1 MFKSFWDSQERQ
13 ESPSTPN
20 SSSGLG
26 TKRTSDHPW
35 SSSHVRCT
43 PAEAEGIVSS
53 LKNIKNAN
61 DFQKLLND
69 KDVYNAFLLSID
81 QLKIQ
86 NNQWDELRKET
97 TQLARENL
105 EKEPQILELRTQ
117 CRIIRTTELA
127 AAQEKLNELERQK
140 DEYLRFYSPSML
152 LQRMQGEEEYAMILR
167 RMNLCDLSK
176 LTWTWFDTMGHPDEP
191 GRSTPDSD
199 AMNKAGVESEIL
211 HRQLIDKEIDLAS
224 FVEKYKKLRTIYHR
238 RALLYLAAKT
248 SSG

>member
-152 LQRMQGEEEYAMILR
+152 LQRMQ
-167 RMNLCDLSK
+167 
-176 LTWTWFDTMGHPDEP
+176 
-191 GRSTPDSD
+191 D